1 MEQAASKFQKKIDSQ
16 ARIISRL
23 TAENLAACDKL
34 KLKNLD
40 GQTTSP
46 GVATTSS
53 NIIAGPKKQK
63 GNKAKLKGFVSTQ
76 FVNDTGLY
84 SDEDMPVDVTVD
96 GVKPDSTQ
104 SAKVSVNS
112 NDDEGS
118 PIIPS
123 TQMVANKKR
132 QRLDSGAS
140 VKSRIAMPSSPLEG
154 YDNEDAM
161 DMLRQEKDA
170 VKREVG

>member
-1 MEQAASKFQKKIDSQ
+1 MTRNQGEGGVGNDS
-16 ARIISRL
+16 
-23 TAENLAACDKL
+23 D
-34 KLKNLD
+34 
-40 GQTTSP
+40 
-46 GVATTSS
+46 
-53 NIIAGPKKQK
+53 
-63 GNKAKLKGFVSTQ
+63 
-76 FVNDTGLY
+76 
-84 SDEDMPVDVTVD
+84 
-96 GVKPDSTQ
+96 
-104 SAKVSVNS
+104 
-112 NDDEGS
+112 DDEGS